1 MLCYLVPFIS
11 CIIVFWIPVI
21 KNGIA
26 IDLHFFLVPVVLHQV
41 TWCVEEWFNSVVQG
55 KEVILDAIS
64 IALMLFGVL
73 ELSNVLVL
81 YLAPGSKRGN
91 SVGFFDAYEKSKS
104 DPEIHALVTYL
115 VNWVAGT
122 KLIFIVLLIGIII
135 TGNAATK
142 VFSIIALIFS
152 ILTFFSRLY
161 PGIRSMDQAGQIT
174 PHGYSRTLGIMIVCF
189 VVFFFIALVVYLV
202 AS

>member
-1 MLCYLVPFIS
+1 M
-11 CIIVFWIPVI
+11 
-21 KNGIA
+21 
-26 IDLHFFLVPVVLHQV
+26 
-41 TWCVEEWFNSVVQG
+41 
-55 KEVILDAIS
+55 DAIS

-122 KLIFIVLLIGIII
+122 KLI
-135 TGNAATK
+135 AK
-142 VFSIIALIFS
+142 
-152 ILTFFSRLY
+152 
-161 PGIRSMDQAGQIT
+161 RSEWKGTMEW
-174 PHGYSRTLGIMIVCF
+174 STLP
-189 VVFFFIALVVYLV
+189 
-202 AS
+202 SE